1 MEKVISLKDLLARVE
16 ALEAE
21 VKEMRGDLVKLTHI
35 KKELKEKAPDKP
47 AAKPAD
53 VKDLLT
59 QLDKAKKAGDTASA
73 FKIRRN
79 LRKAGYSLRDA
90 NGKK

>member
-1 MEKVISLKDLLARVE
+1 MEKVISLKDLSTRV
-16 ALEAE
+16 ATLEE
-21 VKEMRGDLVKLTHI
+21 EI
-35 KKELKEKAPDKP
+35 KKLKAVKPVEKKNAPVKP
-47 AAKPAD
+47 AVKPAD

-59 QLDKAKKAGDTASA
+59 QLDKAKKAGDTNSA

>member
-1 MEKVISLKDLLARVE
+1 MEKVISLKDLSTRV
-16 ALEAE
+16 ATLEE
-21 VKEMRGDLVKLTHI
+21 EI
-35 KKELKEKAPDKP
+35 KKLKAVKPVVKKNAPAKP
-47 AAKPAD
+47 PAKPAD
-53 VKDLLT
+53 VKELLAE
-59 QLDKAKKAGDTASA
+59 LDKAKKAGDTASA

>member
-1 MEKVISLKDLLARVE
+1 MEKAITLLELLARVK

-21 VKEMRGDLVKLTHI
+21 VKE
-35 KKELKEKAPDKP
+35 LKEVKPVEKKNAPAKTP
-47 AAKPAD
+47 AKPAD
-53 VKDLLT
+53 VKELLT
-59 QLDKAKKAGDTASA
+59 ELDKAKKAGDTKSA

-90 NGKK
+90 NGK